1 MKQLG
6 QSAIGTGSGTLIYT
20 VPTGMETDVQ
30 DFMLANTG
38 SVAVS
43 VSLHFVPSGGSA
55 TTSNSVMSSVDIPG
69 NTSIHWCGNQHMTAG
84 GFIQAIGSASGLT
97 ITVSGTELRKGGA
110 L

>member
-20 VPTGMETDVQ
+20 VPTGMETDIQ
-30 DFMLANTG
+30 DFMLANTTASPISCSIHLVQLG
-38 SVAVS
+38 VAVADSKAVMKS
-43 VSLHFVPSGGSA
+43 VS
-55 TTSNSVMSSVDIPG
+55 IPG

-84 GFIQAIGSASGLT
+84 GFMQAIGSTSGLT
-97 ITVSGTELRKGGA
+97 ITVSGTERRKGGA